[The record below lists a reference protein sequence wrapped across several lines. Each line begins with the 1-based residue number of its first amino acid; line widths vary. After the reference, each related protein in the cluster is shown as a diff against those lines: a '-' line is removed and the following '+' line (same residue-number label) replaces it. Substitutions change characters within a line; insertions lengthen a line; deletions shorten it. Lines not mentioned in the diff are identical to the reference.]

1 MILDRFRLDGQ
12 AAVVTGAGRG
22 LGAAIAVAFAEVGA
36 DVLIA
41 SRTRSEL
48 EAVAAQVEALRAR
61 IEALGVEIE
70 ALREDAPA
78 SAPVGTGSTAPVPA
92 RPVPPAGHEVEAGE
106 RGGGVGDLSDDP
118 VSARLVVSKMH
129 LDGMGREEIIDRLVA
144 GYRLEDPEVLVDEVI
159 EGLS

>member
-1 MILDRFRLDGQ
+1 MPRRNTVSPMESEEITRTDFPVSPDGYDRR
-12 AAVVTGAGRG
+12 AVDAH
-22 LGAAIAVAFAEVGA
+22 LA
-36 DVLIA
+36 
-41 SRTRSEL
+41 
-48 EAVAAQVEALRAR
+48 AVAAQVEALRAR

-129 LDGMGREEIIDRLVA
+129 LDGMGREEIIDRLGA